1 MKLTEVSGIG
11 RKREKDLNGIGIF
24 SAEELATRSFS
35 EEAGTFLFG
44 REEWE
49 ELVRNARMAIG
60 REIVQSVIDF
70 NSEEIVIEADKT
82 YSDEKLIK
90 DAISSLLHTYE
101 HYFSIALE
109 EKEEAYQI
117 RIRPVESYR
126 HHFARYIVPN
136 AKYLI
141 EYIRKK
147 SRAPIKEETR
157 MGEQLLV
164 REMDSH
170 FKGYLKEIGEK
181 EIIEFAKQIDLLSIY
196 GYCEEYGGVAAI
208 DVLLS
213 WSQLFGIA
221 DVDVLKP
228 DGERLTSTGFHLAFF
243 GDIGTGKTY
252 SSIDFVMGNEK
263 LQLEPHGIPGRYRYC
278 GGITPYMFLQ
288 NGQYYEGKRMV
299 FLVPEFNEWFFH
311 ERGMVERLKLAMEQ
325 KPLKYE
331 SAHETIGPYVFT
343 SFLNANYNVKVER
356 RGYRLTIPDPNFRA
370 IEDRCFC
377 RLHRMTKERFLSIVD
392 SIEKQALGATKTEQI
407 TPRLIRDHATML
419 YAINTGLFKGYKP
432 AKVQFLED
440 QIRKVASSVKIFA
453 KEFVEEDQL
462 VHASPR
468 AIYKCLQLASAL
480 TLPFYFTARS
490 RETNAART
498 LYVNEQALK
507 MAIELMLDDIAART
521 LETISPNEVKERVI
535 AKLYGS

>member
-1 MKLTEVSGIG
+1 MELLEISGIG
-11 RKREKDLNGIGIF
+11 RKRMKDLNSIGIF
-24 SAEELATRSFS
+24 SAEELAIRTIND
-35 EEAGTFLFG
+35 EVGTFLFG

-60 REIVQSVIDF
+60 REIIRDIIEITP
-70 NSEEIVIEADKT
+70 EEIVIETDKT
-82 YSDEKLIK
+82 YTDEKLIK

-101 HYFSIALE
+101 HYFFIALD
-109 EKEEAYQI
+109 EKEESYQI
-117 RIRPVESYR
+117 QIHPVESYK

-136 AKYLI
+136 AKHLM
-141 EYIRKK
+141 EYIRRKTK
-147 SRAPIKEETR
+147 TAVKGETKPS
-157 MGEQLLV
+157 EQLLV
-164 REMDSH
+164 KKMDSCL
-170 FKGYLKEIGEK
+170 KNYLKEME
-181 EIIEFAKQIDLLSIY
+181 EERVIEFARQIDLASIY
-196 GYCEEYGGVAAI
+196 RYCEEYGGVAAI

-221 DVDVLKP
+221 DVEVLKP
-228 DGERLTSTGFHLAFF
+228 NGERLTSTGFHLAFF

-288 NGQYYEGKRMV
+288 MGQYYEGKKMV

-356 RGYRLTIPDPNFRA
+356 RGYRLTVPDPNFRA

-377 RLHRMTKERFLSIVD
+377 RLHRMTKERFLSIVE
-392 SIEKQALGATKTEQI
+392 SIERHALGTARKEEI
-407 TPRLIRDHATML
+407 TPKLVRDHVTLL
-419 YAINTGLFKGYKP
+419 YAINTGMWKYKP
-432 AKVQFLED
+432 AKIQFLEE
-440 QIRKVASSVKIFA
+440 QIKRVTLSLKIFA

-468 AIYKCLQLASAL
+468 AIYKCLQLASAF
-480 TLPFYFTARS
+480 TLPFYFSARN
-490 RETNAART
+490 RETNAHRI
-498 LYVNEQALK
+498 LYVDEQALK
-507 MAIELMLDDIAART
+507 LAIEIMLEDITART
-521 LETISPNEVKERVI
+521 LEAISPSEVMERVI
-535 AKLYGS
+535 AKLYG

>member
-1 MKLTEVSGIG
+1 MQLLEISGIG

-24 SAEELATRSFS
+24 TGEELATRSFTD
-35 EEAGTFLFG
+35 EAGTFLFG

-49 ELVRNARMAIG
+49 ELVRNARMGIG
-60 REIVQSVIDF
+60 REIVRDIIDLTP
-70 NSEEIVIEADKT
+70 EEIVIETDKS

-101 HYFSIALE
+101 HYFSISME
-109 EKEEAYQI
+109 EKEEGYQI
-117 RIRPVESYR
+117 QIRPTESYK

-136 AKYLI
+136 AKYLM

-147 SRAPIKEETR
+147 TKIVKGEEAKP
-157 MGEQLLV
+157 GEQVLV
-164 REMDSH
+164 KKMDSCL
-170 FKGYLKEIGEK
+170 KSYLREIEEK
-181 EIIEFAKQIDLLSIY
+181 MVIEFAKQIDLASIY
-196 GYCEEYGGVAAI
+196 EYCEEYGGVAAI

-221 DVDVLKP
+221 DTDVLKP
-228 DGERLTSTGFHLAFF
+228 NGERLTSTGFHLAFF

-263 LQLEPHGIPGRYRYC
+263 LQLEAHGIPGRYRYC

-288 NGQYYEGKRMV
+288 MGQYYEGKKMV

-356 RGYRLTIPDPNFRA
+356 RGYRLTVPDPNFRA

-377 RLHRMTKERFLSIVD
+377 RLHRMTKDRFLSIVE
-392 SIEKQALGATKTEQI
+392 SIERHALGAAKTEKI
-407 TPRLIRDHATML
+407 TPKLIRDHATLL
-419 YAINTGLFKGYKP
+419 YAINIGLLKQYKP
-432 AKVQFLED
+432 AEIQFLED
-440 QIRKVASSVKIFA
+440 QIKNVTASVKIFA

-468 AIYKCLQLASAL
+468 AIYRCLQLASAL
-480 TLPFYFTARS
+480 TLPFYFSAEN
-490 RETNAART
+490 RETNSHRI
-498 LYVNEQALK
+498 LLVDDQAVKL
-507 MAIELMLDDIAART
+507 AIEIMLEDITART
-521 LETISPNEVKERVI
+521 LETISPSEVKERVI

>member
-1 MKLTEVSGIG
+1 MELLEISGIG
-11 RKREKDLNGIGIF
+11 RKRMKDLNGIGIF
-24 SAEELATRSFS
+24 TAEELAIRSIND
-35 EEAGTFLFG
+35 EAGTFLFG

-60 REIVQSVIDF
+60 REIIRDIIEITP
-70 NSEEIVIEADKT
+70 EEIVIETDKT

-101 HYFSIALE
+101 HYFIIVLN
-109 EKEEAYQI
+109 EKEESYQI
-117 RIRPVESYR
+117 QIRPVESYK

-136 AKYLI
+136 AKHLM
-141 EYIRKK
+141 EYIKRKTK
-147 SRAPIKEETR
+147 TAIKEETKPS
-157 MGEQLLV
+157 EQLLV
-164 REMDSH
+164 KKMDSCL
-170 FKGYLKEIGEK
+170 KNYLKEMNE
-181 EIIEFAKQIDLLSIY
+181 ERVIEFAKQIDLASIY
-196 GYCEEYGGVAAI
+196 RYCEEYGGVAAI

-221 DVDVLKP
+221 DVEVLKP
-228 DGERLTSTGFHLAFF
+228 NGERLTSTGFHLAFF

-263 LQLEPHGIPGRYRYC
+263 LQLEAHGVPGRYRYC

-288 NGQYYEGKRMV
+288 MGQYYEGKKMV
-299 FLVPEFNEWFFH
+299 FLIPEFNEWFFH

-356 RGYRLTIPDPNFRA
+356 KGYRLTVPDPNFRA

-377 RLHRMTKERFLSIVD
+377 RLHRMTKDRFLSIVE
-392 SIEKQALGATKTEQI
+392 SIERHALGTARNEEI
-407 TPRLIRDHATML
+407 TPKLVRDHVTL
-419 YAINTGLFKGYKP
+419 IYAINTGMWKYKP
-432 AKVQFLED
+432 AKIQFLEE
-440 QIRKVASSVKIFA
+440 QIKKVTSSVKIFA

-480 TLPFYFTARS
+480 TLPFYFSNRG
-490 RETNAART
+490 RETNAHRI
-498 LYVNEQALK
+498 LYVDEEALK
-507 MAIELMLDDIAART
+507 LAIEIMLEDITART
-521 LETISPNEVKERVI
+521 LEAISPSEVIERVI
-535 AKLYGS
+535 AKL